1 MSRKRGAYCRI
12 YSGRKRNFESRLDRQ
27 GRDRRAH
34 VEALWT
40 NLDCRAVG
48 RNVPEFLNLF
58 IGECDATGSPILPT
72 VKDANPTL
80 SVLNSVYHD
89 VRTGLYSTRSCTI
102 VVLMR

>member
-1 MSRKRGAYCRI
+1 M
-12 YSGRKRNFESRLDRQ
+12 
-27 GRDRRAH
+27 
-34 VEALWT
+34 

-72 VKDANPTL
+72 VKGANPTL

-89 VRTGLYSTRSCTI
+89 VRTG
-102 VVLMR
+102 